1 MIVIDVYYTN
11 IFERLK
17 DAEKKFIIC
26 IGGAGSSKSYSMC
39 QLFFYF
45 LTQEKEQKL
54 LVLRKT
60 RHSLKL
66 STYKM
71 FLDMLEQLHCYNP
84 VWHNKS
90 DLEYHYPHTKSRI
103 QFLGLDNYEKI
114 KSTEW
119 NQIWVE
125 EANEITKEEFLFLR
139 TRLSRKKEGEKS
151 KKKSRI
157 YLTLNPVNCWVRDY
171 ENDEDFEFIW
181 SNYKDNPFLS
191 NEYIETLESLKKEN
205 EDLYNI
211 YALGRWAEI
220 KDLIYKPFKFSEYPI
235 SSDDVFYGV
244 DFGYNNPCV
253 LLEVK
258 MKDNNFFVKELI
270 YQTNLTNFDF
280 IELLRQHIKIRT
292 RPIYCDPSE
301 PARIEEIKK
310 AGFNAIPANND
321 VKSGIDFLK
330 SLNDRIFSNQDNIN
344 LNKEI
349 KTYSWKKDKD
359 GKLLDEP
366 IKFNDHCLD
375 ALRYAI
381 YTHCHKYLQVGR
393 EKIEKTK
400 YEIYS
405 YSSLL
410 TDMR

>member
-1 MIVIDVYYTN
+1 
-11 IFERLK
+11 
-17 DAEKKFIIC
+17 
-26 IGGAGSSKSYSMC
+26 
-39 QLFFYF
+39 
-45 LTQEKEQKL
+45 
-54 LVLRKT
+54 
-60 RHSLKL
+60 
-66 STYKM
+66 
-71 FLDMLEQLHCYNP
+71 
-84 VWHNKS
+84 
-90 DLEYHYPHTKSRI
+90 
-103 QFLGLDNYEKI
+103 
-114 KSTEW
+114 
-119 NQIWVE
+119 
-125 EANEITKEEFLFLR
+125 
-139 TRLSRKKEGEKS
+139 
-151 KKKSRI
+151 
-157 YLTLNPVNCWVRDY
+157 
-171 ENDEDFEFIW
+171 
-181 SNYKDNPFLS
+181 
-191 NEYIETLESLKKEN
+191 
-205 EDLYNI
+205 
-211 YALGRWAEI
+211 
-220 KDLIYKPFKFSEYPI
+220 
-235 SSDDVFYGV
+235 YGV

-381 YTHCHKYLQVGR
+381 YTHCHKYLQVGK

-405 YSSLL
+405 HSSLL